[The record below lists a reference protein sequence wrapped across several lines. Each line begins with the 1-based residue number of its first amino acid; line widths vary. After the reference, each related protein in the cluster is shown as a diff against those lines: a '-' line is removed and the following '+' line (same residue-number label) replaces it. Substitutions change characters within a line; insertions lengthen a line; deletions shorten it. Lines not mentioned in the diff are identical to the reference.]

1 MPAFFTAR
9 GDDGTTS
16 LPGGRRVSKDDE
28 VIETLG
34 ALDEANAAFGL
45 ARSLVQSTGAADLI
59 RHIQRDLQS
68 LMGEVAMAG
77 GGDNGAA
84 IIQIDYVNW
93 LEEQVAFFADMTPP
107 FHGFIL
113 PGDLPGAA
121 ALDLARTAVRK
132 AERRVIHLYRNGILT
147 NAVLLAYLNRL
158 SSLCFVLEQYEAK
171 PQQSE
176 KNSL

>member
-16 LPGGRRVSKDDE
+16 LPGGKRVSKDDD

-34 ALDEANAAFGL
+34 TLDEANAAFGL
-45 ARSLVQSTGAADLI
+45 ARSLVQSAGAADLI
-59 RHIQRDLQS
+59 RHIQRDLQT

-77 GGDNGAA
+77 AGENGVA

-93 LEEQVAFFADMTPP
+93 LEEQVAFFGDMVPP
-107 FHGFIL
+107 VHGFIL

-121 ALDLARTAVRK
+121 AIDLARTAVRK

-147 NAVLLAYLNRL
+147 NAIILAYLNRL

-171 PQQSE
+171 PQQQR
-176 KNSL
+176 KNSV

>member
-9 GDDGTTS
+9 GDDGTTG
-16 LPGGRRVSKDDE
+16 LPGGKRISKDDD

-34 ALDEANAAFGL
+34 ALDEANSAFGL
-45 ARSLVQSTGAADLI
+45 ARSLVQSDGTADLI
-59 RHIQRDLQS
+59 RHIQRNLQT

-77 GGDNGAA
+77 GGEKDVVV
-84 IIQIDYVNW
+84 IQIDYVNW
-93 LEEQVAFFADMTPP
+93 LEEQVAFFGDMVPP

-113 PGDLPGAA
+113 PGDQPGAA
-121 ALDLARTAVRK
+121 ALDLARTAVRR
-132 AERRVIHLYRNGILT
+132 AERRVIHLYRTGILT

-171 PQQSE
+171 PQQHE